1 VLAGAKCPHAVR
13 RYRLDSDRLRNRSI
27 RWGLVE
33 NVMHNRASFRS
44 AIAEEGI
51 VRTLVAGI
59 AMAMAIPA
67 AGVAAAVVPL
77 DSYAVEVDVDGD
89 GQVDRLGVTNA
100 QDGRQTR
107 LEVVSAAGGSAV
119 AKLPWR
125 GEDTAT
131 PAGGRF
137 EGVSP
142 LRVTD
147 QSDVVVRT
155 TDGQCNSYRVM
166 RWDDGDLRSV
176 PRPGGGKNWKVCALG
191 VTDTGLGYRV
201 KVGKQR
207 TTVITYRATAAG
219 TSQRVQLRT
228 TRYRWKNDDWRKLNR
243 KKSDVA
249 PQSLLGHWGL
259 DFPWRSN

>member
-1 VLAGAKCPHAVR
+1 MGIWLIRCGLA
-13 RYRLDSDRLRNRSI
+13 
-27 RWGLVE
+27 E
-33 NVMHNRASFRS
+33 NVMQNGASFRS
-44 AIAEEGI
+44 GTTEEGH
-51 VRTLVAGI
+51 VRAFILGLAVVLA
-59 AMAMAIPA
+59 APA
-67 AGVAAAVVPL
+67 TGAVAAIVPL

-89 GQVDRLGVTNA
+89 GQADQLNVVNA
-100 QDGRQTR
+100 KDGRQTR
-107 LEVVSAAGGSAV
+107 LEITTATGDAAA

-125 GEDTAT
+125 GEDAAT

-155 TDGQCNSYRVM
+155 TNGQCNSYRVL
-166 RWDDGDLRSV
+166 RWDDGELRSV

-191 VTDTGLGYRV
+191 VADTGFGYRV
-201 KVGKQR
+201 ATGKQR
-207 TTVITYRATAAG
+207 NTVIAYRANAVEA
-219 TSQRVQLRT
+219 SERVQLRT
-228 TRYRWKNDDWRKLNR
+228 IRYRWKDGTWRKMSR
-243 KKSDVA
+243 KKRNVA